1 MTGRLGDRV
10 TPADEVR
17 DQMKAAYDATGAAW
31 DAGPRRVYD
40 ALAAALLDYS
50 PVTIAGALAVDAGAG
65 TGVATQELT
74 RRRARMIVAVDLSA
88 GMLRRV
94 ADART
99 PSVAAVVGDVNALPL
114 DRNCA
119 DLTVAAFVLNHVA
132 DPTATL
138 AELARVTKP
147 DGGVLASV
155 FGAAPPHP
163 SKDAIDRVAA
173 SYGFTPPGWYRVFK
187 DARDTPLQDPH
198 VVREHATR
206 AGLRD
211 VSVDVVIVDPQL
223 SDADLVSWRTGMA
236 HLAPFVRQLAPARAE
251 QLRADAT
258 AAVAGLP
265 ALTLT
270 MQALSSRAG

>member
-1 MTGRLGDRV
+1 V
-10 TPADEVR
+10 TPADDFR
-17 DQMKAAYDATGAAW
+17 DQMRAAYDATGAAW

-40 ALAAALLDYS
+40 ALAAALLDCS
-50 PVTIAGALAVDAGAG
+50 PVAIAGALAVDAGAG
-65 TGVATQELT
+65 TGAATQELT

-88 GMLRRV
+88 GMLRGV
-94 ADART
+94 ATART
-99 PSVAAVVGDVNALPL
+99 PGRTSSVAAVVGDVDALPL
-114 DRNCA
+114 ASGCA

-155 FGAAPPHP
+155 FGASAPHP
-163 SKDAIDRVAA
+163 SKEAIDRVAA
-173 SYGFTPPGWYRVFK
+173 SYGFTEPGWYRVFK
-187 DARDTPLQDPH
+187 DARDTPLQDLRA
-198 VVREHATR
+198 VRDHAIR
-206 AGLRD
+206 AGLLD
-211 VSVDVVIVDPQL
+211 VSVDVVVVDPQL
-223 SDADLVSWRTGMA
+223 SDVDLVSWRTGMA
-236 HLAPFVRQLAPARAE
+236 HLAPFIRQLAPARAQ
-251 QLRADAT
+251 QLRADAA

>member
-1 MTGRLGDRV
+1 V
-10 TPADEVR
+10 TLDFR

-50 PVTIAGALAVDAGAG
+50 PVPIAGALAVDAGAG
-65 TGVATQELT
+65 TGAATQELM
-74 RRRARMIVAVDLSA
+74 RRRASLVVAVDLSA
-88 GMLRRV
+88 AMLNGV
-94 ADART
+94 TAARMS
-99 PSVAAVVGDVNALPL
+99 SVAAVVGDVDALPL
-114 DRNCA
+114 AGDQA

-173 SYGFTPPGWYRVFK
+173 SYGFAEPGWYRVFK
-187 DARDTPLQDPH
+187 DARDTPLRDLRA
-198 VVREHATR
+198 VREHAIR
-206 AGLRD
+206 AGLLD
-211 VSVDVVIVDPQL
+211 VSVDVVVVDPQL
-223 SDADLVSWRTGMA
+223 SDVDLVSWRTGMA

-251 QLRADAT
+251 QLRADAA

-270 MQALSSRAG
+270 MHALSSRAG